1 MQKAAAP
8 DLRRRALVSLLRFT
22 VVLAVMI
29 FLPAWSLTYWQGW
42 LFWLNFIACMIVM
55 TLYFLTHDP
64 ALVGRRMSAGPTA
77 EKEASQ
83 KRIQLFAS
91 IIVCALF
98 VVPALDHHFGW
109 STVPAWVVILGNVLV
124 IAGFWMMFVVFRENS
139 FASAIIEVD
148 AEQRVISTGPYAL
161 VRHPMYSGAL
171 VMFTG
176 VPLALGSWW
185 GLLLIIPLLA
195 ILIVRLLDEE
205 RYLLKNLP
213 GYEDYSRNVPHRLV
227 PGVW

>member
-8 DLRRRALVSLLRFT
+8 DLRRRALVSLLRFA

-98 VVPALDHHFGW
+98 VVPALDRRFGW

-213 GYEDYSRNVPHRLV
+213 GYEDYSRNVPHRLM